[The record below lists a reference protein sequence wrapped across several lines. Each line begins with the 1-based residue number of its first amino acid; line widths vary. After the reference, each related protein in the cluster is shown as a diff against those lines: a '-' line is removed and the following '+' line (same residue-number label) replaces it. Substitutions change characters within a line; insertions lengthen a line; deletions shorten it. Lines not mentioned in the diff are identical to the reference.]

1 MSGRTLATAEV
12 NTEGI
17 HISLNVDEVEALV
30 EVLSDRVVW
39 QDTDLDVYYQTRLYE
54 LFDALGIAG
63 YLVEVVT

>member
-1 MSGRTLATAEV
+1 MAEV

-39 QDTDLDVYYQTRLYE
+39 QGTDLDVYWQTRLYE
-54 LFDALGIAG
+54 LFDALG
-63 YLVEVVT
+63 VEVVT

>member
-1 MSGRTLATAEV
+1 MSGRTPAMAEV

-39 QDTDLDVYYQTRLYE
+39 QDTDLDVY
-54 LFDALGIAG
+54 
-63 YLVEVVT
+63 

>member
-1 MSGRTLATAEV
+1 MAEV

-54 LFDALGIAG
+54 LFDALG
-63 YLVEVVT
+63 VEVVT

>member
-1 MSGRTLATAEV
+1 MAEV

-39 QDTDLDVYYQTRLYE
+39 QGTDLDAYWQNRLHE
-54 LFDALGIAG
+54 LFDALG
-63 YLVEVVT
+63 VEVVT

>member
-1 MSGRTLATAEV
+1 MSGRTPAMAEV

-39 QDTDLDVYYQTRLYE
+39 QDTDLDVYWQTRLHE
-54 LFDALGIAG
+54 LFDALGIAET
-63 YLVEVVT
+63 LVEVVT

>member
-1 MSGRTLATAEV
+1 MSGRTPAMAEV

-39 QDTDLDVYYQTRLYE
+39 QDTDLDVYYQTRLHE
-54 LFDALGIAG
+54 LFDALG
-63 YLVEVVT
+63 VEVVT